1 MGKESV
7 GDKVRGRFLRRLN
20 RFLAEVE
27 IDGKIERCHVKNTG
41 RLRELLMPGANVLC
55 EVHDDPARKTRYSMT
70 MVWSDETL
78 VSIDSQ
84 APNAAAYQFV
94 EGSGLGF
101 VPDVLRREVRW
112 GGSRFDLYYEA
123 KGRRGFVEVKGVTL
137 LQEGVAR
144 FPDAPTERGAK
155 HLRGLLQAVEEGY
168 EAFVLFVIQR
178 EDARAF
184 TPNEASD
191 PAFCAALREAAAGG
205 VRVLAVRCRVT
216 EEGIKIAAPVEVRL
230 GS

>member
-1 MGKESV
+1 MGEETAGK
-7 GDKVRGRFLRRLN
+7 KVRGRFLRRLN

-41 RLRELLMPGANVLC
+41 RLRELLVPGANVLC
-55 EVHDDPARKTRYSMT
+55 EVHDDLARKTRYSMT

-84 APNAAAYQFV
+84 APNAAAFRFV
-94 EGSGLGF
+94 EGGGLGF
-101 VPDVLRREVRW
+101 VPDILRREVRR
-112 GGSRFDLYYEA
+112 GDSRFDLYYEA
-123 KGRRGFVEVKGVTL
+123 AGRRGFVEVKGVTL

-184 TPNEASD
+184 APNEASD
-191 PAFCAALREAAAGG
+191 PNFCAVLREAAAGG
-205 VRVLAVRCRVT
+205 VRVLAVRCCVT
-216 EEGIKIAAPVEVRL
+216 EAGIKIAAPVEVRL